1 MLPRCN
7 LLRYHQE
14 SIPILQLLCPLLQRN
29 TDKPQNKPILQSP
42 NNGAASAVLIQK
54 IAYVVTTLGELK
66 KSGYQPK
73 SIRDEIRQNLIQ
85 KIQQKENPFP
95 GILGYEDTVIPD
107 TERAL
112 LSRHNILFL
121 GLRGQAKTRMA
132 RQMTDLL
139 DEYIPVIAGSEINDD
154 PLQPQSRF
162 AIDLIAEKGDAT
174 PIAWLHRSQR
184 YGEKLATPDVSVAD
198 LIGDIDPIKAAN
210 LKLSFA
216 DERVLHYGII
226 PRSNRSI
233 FVINELPDLQ
243 ARIQVSLFNILEEG
257 DLQIRGF
264 KLRLPL
270 DILFVF
276 TANPED
282 YTNRGSIVTPLKDRI
297 QSQILTHY
305 PKSIETSLQI
315 TEQEANIDAT
325 QLAKV
330 SISDMIKRLIE
341 QVAFEARGSEFVD
354 KKSGVSARL
363 TIAAYENAVSAAERR
378 AIINGE
384 KNTQV
389 WMSDLVGIIPSVTG
403 KIELV
408 YEGEQEGP
416 FQVAYNLLEKATRTL
431 FGQYFP
437 NPENLKK
444 KKGRTEGTEDNPY
457 KSITRWFD
465 AGNSLNIL
473 LETKDADK
481 VQLLYKVDGL
491 YALVKKQF
499 TTASENEAGLLMEFV
514 LHGLAAHS
522 LISKKVIDGKIEFKD
537 LMGSM
542 INLGNVHFDEG
553 DYTEEDDLR

>member
-1 MLPRCN
+1 MD
-7 LLRYHQE
+7 
-14 SIPILQLLCPLLQRN
+14 I
-29 TDKPQNKPILQSP
+29 T
-42 NNGAASAVLIQK
+42 K
-54 IAYVVTTLGELK
+54 IKTLGELK
-66 KSGYQPK
+66 KSGYVSK
-73 SIRDEIRQNLIQ
+73 SIKQEVRDNLIK
-85 KIQQKENPFP
+85 KIQAKENPFP
-95 GILGYEDTVIPD
+95 GILGYEDSVIPD

-112 LSRHNILFL
+112 LSQHNILFL

-139 DEYIPVIAGSEINDD
+139 DEYIPIVAGSEINDD
-154 PLQPQSRF
+154 PLHPVSRY
-162 AIDLIAEKGDAT
+162 AVDLINEKADDT
-174 PIAWLHRSQR
+174 SIAWLHRSQR

-270 DILFVF
+270 DVLFVF

-297 QSQILTHY
+297 ESQILTHY
-305 PKSIETSLQI
+305 PKTLETALEI
-315 TEQEANIDAT
+315 TAQEASVDEVRA
-325 QLAKV
+325 QKV
-330 SISDMIKRLIE
+330 IVSDLVKRLIE
-341 QVAFEARGSEFVD
+341 QVAFEARGSELVD

-363 TIAAYENAVSAAERR
+363 SISAYENAISAAERR
-378 AIINGE
+378 ALINDE
-384 KNTQV
+384 KETQV
-389 WMSDLVGIIPSVTG
+389 WLSDLIGIIPSITG

-416 FQVAYNLLEKATRTL
+416 YQVAYNLLERSIRTQ
-431 FGQYFP
+431 FGEYFP
-437 NPENLKK
+437 NPDTLKK
-444 KKGRTEGTEDNPY
+444 RKTKDAGAEENPY
-457 KSITRWFD
+457 KAITRWFD
-465 AGNSLNIL
+465 AGNTLDTFF
-473 LETKDADK
+473 ETRDEDK
-481 VQLLYKVDGL
+481 AQLLYKVDGL
-491 YALVKKQF
+491 HALVKKHF
-499 TTASENEAGLLMEFV
+499 KAASDKENALLMEFV

-522 LISKKVIDGKIEFKD
+522 MISKKVLEGKIEFKD

-542 INLGNVHFDEG
+542 LNIGTQHFS
-553 DYTEEDDLR
+553 EEDFEDEDFN